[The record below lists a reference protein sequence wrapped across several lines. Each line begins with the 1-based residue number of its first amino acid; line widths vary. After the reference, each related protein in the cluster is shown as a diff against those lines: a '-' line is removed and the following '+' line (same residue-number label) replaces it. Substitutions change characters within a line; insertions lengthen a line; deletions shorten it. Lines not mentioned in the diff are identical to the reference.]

1 MNPKQRI
8 LAFLYHALHRKE
20 LALLQGHESER
31 KAELLDEVQAKMV
44 EIAAQY
50 QAAGELPPPPPPPP
64 PPPDDD
70 F

>member
-1 MNPKQRI
+1 MNPKQRV
-8 LAFLYHALHRKE
+8 LAFLYHALRRRE
-20 LALLQGHESER
+20 LALLQGHESGH
-31 KAELLDEVQAKMV
+31 KAELLAEVQAKMA
-44 EIAAQY
+44 ELSGQY

>member
-1 MNPKQRI
+1 MNPKQRV
-8 LAFLYHALHRKE
+8 LTFLYHALRRKE

-31 KAELLDEVQAKMV
+31 LTQLLEEVQAKMA